1 MSDFL
6 TRMTDVEM
14 VNARLEEAALITARS
29 LEEISG
35 HWDAVYEAMWRKNA
49 SEVDRARASAS

>member
-1 MSDFL
+1 MIARKLSDLSEHVSPLENRMSDFL

-35 HWDAVYEAMWRKNA
+35 H
-49 SEVDRARASAS
+49 